1 MQTAVVSSP
10 VHFSPQCAHVPSVI
24 IVGKGRLYGTS
35 EIADRLGV
43 TRQRA
48 HVITRQKGFPDTYED
63 LVMGSV
69 WRIEDVEAWIREH
82 RPELGQDPEGA

>member
-1 MQTAVVSSP
+1 MI
-10 VHFSPQCAHVPSVI
+10 F
-24 IVGKGRLYGTS
+24 VGKGRLYGTS

-82 RPELGQDPEGA
+82 RPELVQDPETAG

>member
-1 MQTAVVSSP
+1 M
-10 VHFSPQCAHVPSVI
+10 I
-24 IVGKGRLYGTS
+24 IVSKGRLYGTS

-48 HVITRQKGFPDTYED
+48 HTITRQKGFPDPYEE

-69 WRIEDVEAWIREH
+69 WLVEDVEAWIRKH
-82 RPELGQDPEGA
+82 RPDIAEGVEGS

>member
-1 MQTAVVSSP
+1 M
-10 VHFSPQCAHVPSVI
+10 I
-24 IVGKGRLYGTS
+24 NVGKGRLYGTS

-48 HVITRQKGFPDTYED
+48 HVITRQKGFPDPYED

-69 WRIEDVEAWIREH
+69 WRIEDVEEWIRAN
-82 RPELGQDPEGA
+82 RPEVGQDPEGA

>member
-1 MQTAVVSSP
+1 M
-10 VHFSPQCAHVPSVI
+10 
-24 IVGKGRLYGTS
+24 GKGRLYGTS

-48 HVITRQKGFPDTYED
+48 HVITRQKGFPEPYEE

-69 WRIEDVEAWIREH
+69 WQIKDVEAWIAEH
-82 RPELGQDPEGA
+82 RPELNEDPES

>member
-1 MQTAVVSSP
+1 MT
-10 VHFSPQCAHVPSVI
+10 
-24 IVGKGRLYGTS
+24 KGRLYGTS

-48 HVITRQKGFPDTYED
+48 HVITRQKGFPEPYEE

-69 WRIEDVEAWIREH
+69 WRVEDVEEWITKN
-82 RPELGQDPEGA
+82 RPDLGAPDEA

>member
-1 MQTAVVSSP
+1 M
-10 VHFSPQCAHVPSVI
+10 I
-24 IVGKGRLYGTS
+24 IVSKGRLYGTS

-48 HVITRQKGFPDTYED
+48 HVITRQKGFPEPYEE

-69 WRIEDVEAWIREH
+69 WLVEDVEEWIREH
-82 RPELGQDPEGA
+82 RPDIAESAEGE